1 MENFVNIGK
10 RRELF
15 WDDEMVDLS
24 LTTADYREH
33 KLIERGPCFTCTEP
47 YDGGESKP
55 GMIIPHSGGYRMYYS
70 AYNQYPNGKDGARDF
85 LNRRMAVLDSP
96 DGIEWH
102 APIMNEVEYEG
113 STANNLTKHRPP
125 RALLANAN
133 PDAPEDEKYVSIAY
147 REKEK
152 GFNTMFVRFSADGK
166 EWREAH
172 EIVKWKQQCF
182 DGDNRIVYNPNLGR
196 YQVYFRAFHGFEDI
210 SGEWW
215 NSHKMGLRDIRLTES
230 EDLIHWSEPRL
241 IDFGDD
247 AHDYAFYTNN
257 ISFYYRAPHMM
268 LGLPTRYTERN
279 VWSDAYDR
287 LCGREDRLDRMKD
300 HTRYGFDMTDA
311 MFMCSRDGYHWKR
324 SDEAIATGGPEYSK
338 NWIYGDCYFAG
349 TMLETPALRPGQD
362 KELSFYTSDGDWIYT
377 KATFIRYTIRI
388 DGFASRHAGSKTKIL
403 MTKPFRFDGDELEM
417 NFRTSA
423 AGYVQVTICDING
436 RPYEGYQSAFLFGD
450 KIDRKVDFKEPLD
463 FFKKYDIPVRLRF
476 EMAEADIYSFKFN

>member
-24 LTTADYREH
+24 LTTAEYREH

-55 GMIIPHSGGYRMYYS
+55 GMVVPHGDGYRMYYS
-70 AYNQYPNGKDGARDF
+70 AYNQYPNGKDGERDF

-102 APIMNEVEYEG
+102 APIMNEVEFEG
-113 STANNLTKHRPP
+113 STANNLTNSRPP
-125 RALLANAN
+125 HTLLTNAN
-133 PDAPEDEKYVSIAY
+133 PDAPSDEKYVSIAY
-147 REKEK
+147 RETSK

-172 EIVKWKQQCF
+172 EIITWKQQCF
-182 DGDNRIVYNPNLGR
+182 DGDNRIIYNHNLGR

-241 IDFGDD
+241 IDFGDN
-247 AHDYAFYTNN
+247 AHDYAFYTNR
-257 ISFYYRAPHMM
+257 IAFYYRAPHIM
-268 LGLPTRYTERN
+268 LGIPTRYTERN

-287 LCGREDRLDRMKD
+287 LCGREDRLDRMKA

-324 SDEAIATGGPEYSK
+324 SDEAIATGGPEYAK
-338 NWIYGDCYFAG
+338 NWIYGDCFFSPA
-349 TMLETPALRPGQD
+349 MIETPALRPGQD

-377 KATFIRYTIRI
+377 KATFIRYTMRI
-388 DGFASRHAGSKTKIL
+388 DGFASRHAGSRTKIL

-423 AGYVQVTICDING
+423 AGYVQVTLCDVNG
-436 RPYEGYQSAFLFGD
+436 RPFEGYQSAFLFGD

-463 FFKKYDIPVRLRF
+463 FFKKYDIPVRIRF